1 MCRLN
6 EQQEAGSGV
15 GSADADVV
23 QAAIDAQGDGADGA
37 GRCRW
42 CRGGRGRGCRDKAT
56 PRRPDFQ
63 VTPKPAVSVKYGNI
77 ILGPPADR

>member
-1 MCRLN
+1 VAAATTRMCRLN

-37 GRCRW
+37 GGVDGVVADAVAGAATRRL
-42 CRGGRGRGCRDKAT
+42 RGALTSR
-56 PRRPDFQ
+56 
-63 VTPKPAVSVKYGNI
+63 
-77 ILGPPADR
+77 